1 MKALLVSIF
10 LLCIVA
16 RAAAISPE
24 ATDAANYAA
33 KTYAEAMI
41 ASLAKMVSYNTE
53 ANEDKPFED
62 NPVMNGFKSYLE
74 SMAKTL
80 GLDFTDHGYVV
91 LIGLGDS
98 ENKLGV
104 ITHGDVQP
112 ADASKWQQSPYELDM
127 SSEPGKLIGRG
138 SEDDKGPIAAA
149 LYAMKAIKDK
159 RVVLDRRIELLVY
172 MAEESD
178 WAPLE
183 AFLKTY
189 QAADLNITLDSNYP
203 AVTAEKGWSSIEVT
217 VPKIRSATNN
227 QPQLASFAGGSF
239 SSQIPLEATA
249 MIKNADAKLV
259 EAIKARSATQEGMQ
273 YQFTDTD
280 EGLSIL
286 ATGKSAHSATP
297 QNGINAVVFLADALS
312 VRSWPR
318 STASLTV
325 AYIADLIG
333 TGIHAE
339 KFGAIAYEDKF
350 MGPMTLAPTVVK
362 NTDAGTNVFI
372 NLRRP
377 KGKAAATLEQQAQ
390 EALAYWQKQNQVK
403 LGDINTSWGEPL
415 VVGDAPHLPTLLNIY
430 SHFTGVKNPQPVS
443 IGGSTNA
450 KLFPNALSFGP
461 SMPGVEYT
469 GHSEHEFITR
479 EQFVLNLKMYTAVF
493 VELGKAP

>member
-1 MKALLVSIF
+1 MRVLLVSIL
-10 LLCIVA
+10 LLCNVPS
-16 RAAAISPE
+16 AAAK
-24 ATDAANYAA
+24 DAADYAVD
-33 KTYAEAMI
+33 TYADALI
-41 ASLAKMVSYNTE
+41 ASLAKMVSFNTQ
-53 ANEDKPFED
+53 ANEDTPFAD
-62 NPVMNGFKSYLE
+62 NPAMIGFKSYLE
-74 SMAKTL
+74 SVATTL
-80 GLDFTDHGYVV
+80 GLDFADHGYVM
-91 LIGLGDS
+91 LIGLGNS

-112 ADASKWQQSPYELDM
+112 ADAAKWRQSPYTLDM
-127 SSEPGKLIGRG
+127 TSEPGKLIGRG
-138 SEDDKGPIAAA
+138 SEDDKGPIATA

-159 RVVLDRRIELLVY
+159 RIMLNRRIELLVY

-183 AFLKTY
+183 AFLEAF

-217 VPKIRSATNN
+217 VPETRSATNN
-227 QPQLASFAGGSF
+227 QPQLVRFEGGSF
-239 SSQIPLEATA
+239 ASQIPLEATA
-249 MIKNADAKLV
+249 LIANADAKLV
-259 EAIKARSATQEGMQ
+259 AAIKARSAAQEGMQ
-273 YQFTDTD
+273 YQFSTTDA
-280 EGLSIL
+280 GLLIL

-297 QNGINAVVFLADALS
+297 QEGVNAVAFLADALS
-312 VRSWPR
+312 VHSWPR
-318 STASLTV
+318 STAALTV
-325 AYIADLIG
+325 AYVSDLIG

-362 NTDAGTNVFI
+362 NTDAGTSVFL

-377 KGKAAATLEQQAQ
+377 RGKTATLLEQQAQ
-390 EALAYWQKQNQVK
+390 AALAGWQRQHQVK
-403 LGDINTSWGEPL
+403 LHNVSTSWGDPL
-415 VVGDAPHLPTLLNIY
+415 VVDDAPHLPTLLDVF
-430 SHFTGVKNPQPVS
+430 SHFTGVENPQPVS

-479 EQFVLNLKMYTAVF
+479 EQFLLNLKMYTAVF
-493 VELGKAP
+493 VELGKRP